1 MEVMHKIDSYRK
13 YMVTILLIAVNII
26 VFGVLSFQGDTEQA
40 AFMAEHGAMYPD
52 LIVKEGEWWRLFT
65 AVFLHFGFRHLIN
78 NMFLLGCVG
87 SRLEAGIGHIR
98 YLLVYLAAGLGGN
111 LLSLWQMISSG
122 DYAVSAG
129 ASGAIFGLMGGLLLL
144 VIRHHGHYEALTAK
158 GLLFMALF
166 CLYCGYSTEG
176 VNNWAHLGGL
186 ASGVLCSLLLLI
198 F

>member
-1 MEVMHKIDSYRK
+1 MEFTDKISYYRK
-13 YMVTILLIAVNII
+13 YAVTILLIGINLV
-26 VFGVLSFQGDTEQA
+26 VFVILSLKGDTEQA

-52 LIVKEGEWWRLFT
+52 LILKDGQWWRLFT
-65 AVFLHFGFRHLIN
+65 AFFLHFGLRHLVN
-78 NMFLLGCVG
+78 NMFILGCVG

-98 YLLVYLAAGLGGN
+98 YLIVYLAAGLGGN
-111 LLSLWQMISSG
+111 LLSLWQMAASG

-129 ASGAIFGLMGGLLLL
+129 ASGAVFGLMGGLLFV
-144 VIRHHGHYEALTAK
+144 VIKNHGHYGDLTAK
-158 GLLFMALF
+158 GLIFMALF

-186 ASGVLCSLLLLI
+186 ASGFLCSLLLLI